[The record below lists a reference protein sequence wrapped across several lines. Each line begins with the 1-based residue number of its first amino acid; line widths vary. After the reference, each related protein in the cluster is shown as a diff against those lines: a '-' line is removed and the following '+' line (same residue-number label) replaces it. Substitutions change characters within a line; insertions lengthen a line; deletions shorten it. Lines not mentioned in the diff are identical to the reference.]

1 MKFGCAI
8 FVCFYNIFLILI
20 VSLSL
25 YVTKSVS
32 RI

>member
-1 MKFGCAI
+1 MLYL
-8 FVCFYNIFLILI
+8 FVCFYNIFLNLI

-32 RI
+32 RV